1 MTWIL
6 RAAITPAN
14 GYWTSE
20 VTSDPALITID
31 PGDGSQMATGGGWV
45 ADAQSI
51 NGKANFGFTVNYQKK
66 GNPKG
71 NSTFLFRGADG
82 YNCLVKSNSWAGGGL
97 TFYNTTA
104 ASFSGKCVIQIN

>member
-71 NSTFLFRGADG
+71 NSTFLFRGSRRLQLPG
-82 YNCLVKSNSWAGGGL
+82 EEQQLGRGRFNLL
-97 TFYNTTA
+97 
-104 ASFSGKCVIQIN
+104 